1 MPVTQKADFD
11 LATWRHAH
19 YTRCGVFPLLDEHEM
34 HKVAMAATASKHT
47 QVDDVC
53 RAMDVVDFVRGH
65 ITLKPANVEAI
76 NKLMGR
82 CVLACTQMAFTLPW
96 PNRLLSP
103 NVPGHWAAKARAKK
117 AYRTACKRV
126 VDEVDGLMPSMPPDG
141 AVRVSMRFCPPDKR
155 ARDLDNLLASMKSG
169 LDGVADA
176 LGVDDSVFRPAVD
189 WGPVKPGGV
198 VEIQLEVIK

>member
-1 MPVTQKADFD
+1 MLT
-11 LATWRHAH
+11 
-19 YTRCGVFPLLDEHEM
+19 
-34 HKVAMAATASKHT
+34 
-47 QVDDVC
+47 
-53 RAMDVVDFVRGH
+53 
-65 ITLKPANVEAI
+65 
-76 NKLMGR
+76 
-82 CVLACTQMAFTLPW
+82 FTIPW

-126 VDEVDGLMPSMPPDG
+126 VDAVDGLMPPMPPDG

-189 WGPVKPGGV
+189 WGPVRPGGV